1 MRNVSYNVVINNKV
15 VGSVHTMSQVGQV
28 RKEYPRADVVTV
40 LTDVAEELIADPK
53 QLAKRVSCQ
62 SDLQLNIADAP

>member
-28 RKEYPRADVVTV
+28 HKEYPRADVVTV

-53 QLAKRVSCQ
+53 QLAKRVPC
-62 SDLQLNIADAP
+62 